1 MTHGFQIDEALAD
14 GFRLIRRRPG
24 SVLSWGVVL
33 ALPLLLSVIV
43 MIDLFMSIGLDAMA
57 EDADPSPQALAA
69 MMRMQAWS
77 MLINVVQLIGYVLI
91 IAAICRAVLWPE
103 RAPGRFFDLR
113 IGMDEARVAV
123 AGLAVM
129 AGCYGVMLI
138 VVLLAF
144 AFGAA
149 FWMVSEAAAVIM
161 GVVVGLAGIVGIVW
175 AALRTSMIMPLSIAS
190 QDFAFVSGWK
200 MTKGRVG
207 VLLGL
212 FAATFA
218 VTLVVHV
225 LILVV
230 IGLIA
235 LGVSIPFWSQLAA
248 WAESAQSG
256 VPDFNLGVVATVGVA
271 AFVAMAIYYGI
282 VVAIW
287 VAPGVS
293 ACRQMLATQKQD
305 ETGAAALS

>member
-1 MTHGFQIDEALAD
+1 MTHGFQIDEALTD

-24 SVLSWGVVL
+24 SVLAWGVIL
-33 ALPLLLSVIV
+33 ALPLLLSAIV
-43 MIDLFMSIGLDAMA
+43 MIDLFMTIGLDAMA
-57 EDADPSPQALAA
+57 ENADPSPQALAA

-91 IAAICRAVLWPE
+91 IAAISRAVLWPE

-113 IGMDEARVAV
+113 VGMDEARVAV

-129 AGCYGVMLI
+129 AGCYGVMLV

-149 FWMVSEAAAVIM
+149 FWMVSETAAVIM

-225 LILVV
+225 LVLVV
-230 IGLIA
+230 AGLIA
-235 LGVSIPFWSQLAA
+235 LGVTIPFFPQLAA
-248 WAESAQSG
+248 WAESAQGG
-256 VPDFNLGVVATVGVA
+256 VPSLNLGVVAAVGAA
-271 AFVAMAIYYGI
+271 AFAVMAVYYGI

-293 ACRQMLATQKQD
+293 ACRQMLETQKQD

>member
-24 SVLSWGVVL
+24 SVLAWGVVL
-33 ALPLLLSVIV
+33 ALPLLLSAIV
-43 MIDLFMSIGLDAMA
+43 MIDLFMSMGLDAMA

-69 MMRMQAWS
+69 MMRMQACS
-77 MLINVVQLIGYVLI
+77 MLINLVQLIGYVLI

-103 RAPGRFFDLR
+103 RTPGRFFDLR
-113 IGMDEARVAV
+113 VGMDEARVAV

-129 AGCYGVMLI
+129 AGCYGVMLV

-256 VPDFNLGVVATVGVA
+256 VPDFNLGVVAAVGVA

>member
-14 GFRLIRRRPG
+14 GFRLILRRPG
-24 SVLSWGVVL
+24 SVLAWGVIL
-33 ALPLLLSVIV
+33 ALPLLLSAIV

-113 IGMDEARVAV
+113 VGMDEARVAV

-129 AGCYGVMLI
+129 AGCYGVMLV

-149 FWMVSEAAAVIM
+149 FWMVSETAALIM
-161 GVVVGLAGIVGIVW
+161 GVVVGLAGIAGIVW
-175 AALRTSMIMPLSIAS
+175 AALRSSMIMPLSLATR
-190 QDFAFVSGWK
+190 DFAFVPGWK
-200 MTKGRVG
+200 MTQGRVG

-212 FAATFA
+212 FVSTYVIAFMIQ
-218 VTLVVHV
+218 LMF
-225 LILVV
+225 ILVA
-230 IGLIA
+230 GLV
-235 LGVSIPFWSQLAA
+235 LLCVSIPFWPQLAA
-248 WAESAQSG
+248 WADSAQSG
-256 VPDFNLGVVATVGVA
+256 ALLLEQNDEWAVQRARYMTLETISQMSDDPLISLPAVA
-271 AFVAMAIYYGI
+271 
-282 VVAIW
+282 
-287 VAPGVS
+287 
-293 ACRQMLATQKQD
+293 R
-305 ETGAAALS
+305 

>member
-14 GFRLIRRRPG
+14 GFRLIWRRPG
-24 SVLSWGVVL
+24 SVLAWGVVL
-33 ALPLLLSVIV
+33 ALPLLLSAIV

-57 EDADPSPQALAA
+57 EDVDPSPQALAA

-113 IGMDEARVAV
+113 VGMDEARVAV

-129 AGCYGVMLI
+129 AGCYGVMLV

-218 VTLVVHV
+218 VTVVVHV
-225 LILVV
+225 LVLVV

-256 VPDFNLGVVATVGVA
+256 FPDFNLGVVAAVGVA